1 MTLILSV
8 SAIGEQA
15 EGRCPWMWIDLSPP
29 LAQKALERI
38 DVLRFAEEKDDDV
51 IELYYVSL
59 EATSST
65 RGSRRPKLNRKR
77 RGVAIEDL
85 LEQLCANDRD
95 WAEVPDELTIP
106 EWATV
111 RIEESQMIVRKNGVA
126 FVASPRGTAAFVGT
140 GEVPMEVLQRA
151 SEQPQ

>member
-1 MTLILSV
+1 MKLVLSV

-15 EGRCPWMWIDLSPP
+15 EGRCPWMWIDLGPR

-38 DVLRFAEEKDDDV
+38 DFFRLAEEKDDDV

-59 EATSST
+59 EAIFFNPWLAAVETEQEGE
-65 RGSRRPKLNRKR
+65 RI
-77 RGVAIEDL
+77 AIESV
-85 LEQLCANDRD
+85 LEQRCADARE
-95 WAEVPDELTIP
+95 WTEVPDELTIP
-106 EWATV
+106 EWAMVCT
-111 RIEESQMIVRKNGVA
+111 EESQMIVRKNGVA

-140 GEVPMEVLQRA
+140 AEVPLEVLQRA

>member
-1 MTLILSV
+1 M
-8 SAIGEQA
+8 
-15 EGRCPWMWIDLSPP
+15 
-29 LAQKALERI
+29 
-38 DVLRFAEEKDDDV
+38 FAEEKDDDV

-59 EATSST
+59 EATFFNPWLAAPET
-65 RGSRRPKLNRKR
+65 KQEEEGI
-77 RGVAIEDL
+77 AIEDL
-85 LEQLCANDRD
+85 LEQLCTDNRD
-95 WAEVPDELTIP
+95 WTEVPDELTIP

-140 GEVPMEVLQRA
+140 GEVLMEALQRA

>member
-1 MTLILSV
+1 MKLVLSV

-38 DVLRFAEEKDDDV
+38 D
-51 IELYYVSL
+51 
-59 EATSST
+59 EATFFNPWLAAPET
-65 RGSRRPKLNRKR
+65 KQEEEGI
-77 RGVAIEDL
+77 AIEDL
-85 LEQLCANDRD
+85 LEQLCVDDRD

-111 RIEESQMIVRKNGVA
+111 RIEESQKAFAYDPSVAKPDFVYSGVP
-126 FVASPRGTAAFVGT
+126 V
-140 GEVPMEVLQRA
+140 
-151 SEQPQ
+151 

>member
-1 MTLILSV
+1 MKLVLSV

-38 DVLRFAEEKDDDV
+38 DVFRFAEEKDDDV

-77 RGVAIEDL
+77 RGSPSRIFSHNSARMIGIGRRFPMNSPSL
-85 LEQLCANDRD
+85 SGPRCA
-95 WAEVPDELTIP
+95 
-106 EWATV
+106 
-111 RIEESQMIVRKNGVA
+111 
-126 FVASPRGTAAFVGT
+126 
-140 GEVPMEVLQRA
+140 
-151 SEQPQ
+151 